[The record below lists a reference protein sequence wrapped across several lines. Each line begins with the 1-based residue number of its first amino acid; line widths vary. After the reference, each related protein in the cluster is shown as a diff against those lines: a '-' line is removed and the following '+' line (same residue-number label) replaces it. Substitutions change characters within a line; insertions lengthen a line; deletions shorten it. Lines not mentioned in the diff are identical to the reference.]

1 MNLNPL
7 QVSSRDIFSPYHVH
21 FSCECGKY
29 SASVFCHLKF
39 PKIHWPYKNSLH
51 KFAPPRAKSIRWV
64 TPFVTRRIHQH
75 VYLLL
80 YPPVNMLLF
89 TMIKVTLLY
98 LFCITEPSPQNPFP
112 PSKSELMQQWPNYH
126 GQNNCGEK
134 PNCLSLRKYLN
145 CNGQIGHWS
154 SLDTIKH
161 RGPASEP

>member
-51 KFAPPRAKSIRWV
+51 KFAPPRGKSIRWV

-80 YPPVNMLLF
+80 
-89 TMIKVTLLY
+89 
-98 LFCITEPSPQNPFP
+98 SPQSTCSYSLWSRSLSSIYSAL
-112 PSKSELMQQWPNYH
+112 PSRRHKTSIQIRTDAQWPDYH
-126 GQNNCGEK
+126 GQNNCGKK
-134 PNCLSLRKYLN
+134 PNCLSLRKSLN